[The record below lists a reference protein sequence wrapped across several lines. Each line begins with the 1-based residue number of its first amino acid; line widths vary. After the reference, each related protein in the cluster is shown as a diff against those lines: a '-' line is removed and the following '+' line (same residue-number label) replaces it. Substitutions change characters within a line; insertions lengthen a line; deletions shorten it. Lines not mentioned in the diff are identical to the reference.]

1 MLLLTSVLKL
11 IYHCPLQLN
20 PPFAMIIT
28 QQIFEET
35 SVYNDGFDCSED
47 SISDRVQYDTNHFRV
62 GTTAIYTCLSFD
74 VKSFES

>member
-1 MLLLTSVLKL
+1 
-11 IYHCPLQLN
+11 
-20 PPFAMIIT
+20 MIIT

-47 SISDRVQYDTNHFRV
+47 SISDRVQYDTNHFSV